1 MNLSEEAIHS
11 LKNTPKILL
20 KDIAEAENINI
31 SNENLENIGEIKSN
45 LKDIRKAGVDESLFV
60 NLMSKLDSKTLADF
74 IIDIDR
80 LDEDFLKEIIKIT
93 NDLSKRDSKEASD
106 LIDKLLT
113 IYRMNVLSVM
123 FSENRLASLELAL
136 KNYK

>member
-45 LKDIRKAGVDESLFV
+45 LKDIRKAGVDESLFI

-93 NDLSKRDSKEASD
+93 NDLNKRDSKEASD
-106 LIDKLLT
+106 LIDKLLI